1 MSCTR
6 AIGTNS
12 GLIDNF
18 VSGEIGIVDT
28 KGHIEFG
35 AFIAIL
41 GSESCS
47 ANSIEQIS
55 VSPLSLFIEVI
66 NKGNR
71 PNIVVRGIVYGSTLV
86 CTMLITIGITKN
98 ALGVRIFGELSGG
111 GGAEVPALAIPRG
124 SARKHFHTDA
134 PMGRR
139 CESAFALLSHKKVTK
154 RLWPA
159 ASYGKIGVVGYRL
172 L

>member
-41 GSESCS
+41 GS
-47 ANSIEQIS
+47 
-55 VSPLSLFIEVI
+55 
-66 NKGNR
+66 
-71 PNIVVRGIVYGSTLV
+71 
-86 CTMLITIGITKN
+86 
-98 ALGVRIFGELSGG
+98 
-111 GGAEVPALAIPRG
+111 
-124 SARKHFHTDA
+124 ARKHFHTDA
-134 PMGRR
+134 PTGRR

>member
-1 MSCTR
+1 MSKIVVNGHFKVVLVKQLVLEVETLR
-6 AIGTNS
+6 IPGSSIQAS
-12 GLIDNF
+12 PLAADL
-18 VSGEIGIVDT
+18 GEKRQVFT
-28 KGHIEFG
+28 
-35 AFIAIL
+35 
-41 GSESCS
+41 
-47 ANSIEQIS
+47 S
-55 VSPLSLFIEVI
+55 VSEKAFCTSCA
-66 NKGNR
+66 
-71 PNIVVRGIVYGSTLV
+71 STENEEY
-86 CTMLITIGITKN
+86 CC
-98 ALGVRIFGELSGG
+98 IFGELSGG

>member
-1 MSCTR
+1 MKLDFLAHWNHPSLVHQNGKFST
-6 AIGTNS
+6 AI
-12 GLIDNF
+12 I
-18 VSGEIGIVDT
+18 
-28 KGHIEFG
+28 K
-35 AFIAIL
+35 IL
-41 GSESCS
+41 GIM
-47 ANSIEQIS
+47 AIEN
-55 VSPLSLFIEVI
+55 EE
-66 NKGNR
+66 
-71 PNIVVRGIVYGSTLV
+71 Y
-86 CTMLITIGITKN
+86 CC
-98 ALGVRIFGELSGG
+98 IFGELSGG

-134 PMGRR
+134 PTGRR

>member
-1 MSCTR
+1 MKLDFLAHWNHPSLVHQNGKFST
-6 AIGTNS
+6 AIIN
-12 GLIDNF
+12 NF
-18 VSGEIGIVDT
+18 GIMA
-28 KGHIEFG
+28 IEN
-35 AFIAIL
+35 
-41 GSESCS
+41 EEYC
-47 ANSIEQIS
+47 
-55 VSPLSLFIEVI
+55 
-66 NKGNR
+66 
-71 PNIVVRGIVYGSTLV
+71 
-86 CTMLITIGITKN
+86 C
-98 ALGVRIFGELSGG
+98 IFGELSGG